1 MENVGDGDLDEVQN
15 DLHLTDETI
24 AATASA
30 MGSASSDPP
39 RHLTEGTSDAM
50 DRATRLANYL
60 REQARWR
67 GDKADEYDDDRNT
80 QSGLALLDAAEYIEQ
95 LHDDDPRLVR
105 LDQARCFTVADMF
118 VGGEEIGHVVRLH
131 RFHGPTGSP
140 SQFLDDLAAAAE
152 RDVEQDADL
161 D

>member
-1 MENVGDGDLDEVQN
+1 
-15 DLHLTDETI
+15 
-24 AATASA
+24 
-30 MGSASSDPP
+30 
-39 RHLTEGTSDAM
+39 M

-80 QSGLALLDAAEYIEQ
+80 QSGLALLDAAEYVVH
-95 LHDDDPRLVR
+95 LPDDDPRLVR

-118 VGGEEIGHVVRLH
+118 IGGEEVGHIVRLH
-131 RFHGPTGSP
+131 HFHGRTGSP
-140 SQFLDDLAAAAE
+140 SRFLDDLAAAAE
-152 RDVEQDADL
+152 QDAEQGADL